1 MHQLA
6 PQVSLA
12 SIKHQPVRKELL
24 EDRDLQIVADLIL
37 NGMRQGLY
45 TDVIH
50 AKTRTEIIE
59 FLRGLASKCEFR
71 QYDPALRRARTRAA
85 ALLVYTARG
94 AVVGFAILAE
104 SVSDSIK
111 RGVELLMFAVV
122 TRHRG
127 LGYGAS
133 ILDSLIKTLSEQ
145 YFNLVV
151 RCPENSQLL
160 FAMLMTRGFLSLG
173 RYGRDRLL
181 HLTPLLN
188 LGRFRR
194 VPNVSLYSE

>member
-1 MHQLA
+1 M
-6 PQVSLA
+6 
-12 SIKHQPVRKELL
+12 
-24 EDRDLQIVADLIL
+24 
-37 NGMRQGLY
+37 
-45 TDVIH
+45 
-50 AKTRTEIIE
+50 
-59 FLRGLASKCEFR
+59 
-71 QYDPALRRARTRAA
+71 
-85 ALLVYTARG
+85 
-94 AVVGFAILAE
+94 GFAILAE

-151 RCPENSQLL
+151 RCPENSQLF

-173 RYGRDRLL
+173 LYGRDRLL